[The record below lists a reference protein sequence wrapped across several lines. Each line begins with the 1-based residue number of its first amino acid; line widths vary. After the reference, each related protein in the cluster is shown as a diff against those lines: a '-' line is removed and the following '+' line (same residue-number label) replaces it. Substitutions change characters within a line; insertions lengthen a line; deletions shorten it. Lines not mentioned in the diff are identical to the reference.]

1 MYYSLSTSRLAR
13 VWRLQAS
20 VDKGDSKA
28 VLSSRRTDKG
38 YCNRLAWSGRP
49 GPARASLIS
58 WDWDR
63 YDWVRQVSQGL
74 VVKVTQDS
82 FSKPFLWCHESED
95 RTWSFSP
102 LLHME
107 GHTLADCDKAPPS
120 RVEDE

>member
-1 MYYSLSTSRLAR
+1 MVKPGIIGQGLLSC
-13 VWRLQAS
+13 
-20 VDKGDSKA
+20 DKG
-28 VLSSRRTDKG
+28 SS
-38 YCNRLAWSGRP
+38 NQLAGSGRP

-95 RTWSFSP
+95 RTWSFSL